1 MKGKH
6 KNYKEIKSSTFDGID
21 TQGATTYNMERV

>member
-21 TQGATTYNMERV
+21 TQGATKYNMETV

>member
-6 KNYKEIKSSTFDGID
+6 KNYKEITSLTFGGIY
-21 TQGATTYNMERV
+21 TQGATKYNMERI